1 MDETDR
7 KCSVPY
13 PETLISAMTDW
24 IVMPGNYADITAFAG
39 DPLEDFETMNHVR
52 FVMKDGKIYKNI

>member
-1 MDETDR
+1 MIRMIDEIGTI
-7 KCSVPY
+7 
-13 PETLISAMTDW
+13 T
-24 IVMPGNYADITAFAG
+24 PGKYADITAFAG